1 MKHSHALLSALLVTS
16 LLGLASPVSAE
27 EPKSTVAETKQAVRD
42 GAQAIGEAT
51 RETTKAIGHGTRD
64 AAKAVGHETR
74 SVTQKIG
81 DAVKNAW
88 QDLTGP
94 SEPKPK

>member
-1 MKHSHALLSALLVTS
+1 MKHPHRLLSAIVVTGLLS
-16 LLGLASPVSAE
+16 LTQPLLAE
-27 EPKSTVAETKQAVRD
+27 ESQSTVAETKQAVKD
-42 GAQAIGEAT
+42 GARAIGEAT
-51 RETTKAIGHGTRD
+51 RETTTAIGHGTRD

-88 QDLTGP
+88 KDLTGP
-94 SEPKPK
+94 SESK